1 MENTKWYIINAFN
14 GKEKKVKERIEKEL
28 KNTGMDKY
36 VSEFLIPREK
46 YYQLRNGKKVKS
58 ERNFFPGYIMI
69 ECVMNGELART
80 IKNVDGV
87 IGFLGSDGPV
97 PMKDSEV
104 NRMLKSI
111 DERHETA
118 VAVDNRYL
126 LGEDVTIIDGPFSS
140 FHGQIEKID
149 QDRKR
154 VVVSVNIFSRKTP
167 VELGYEQITK

>member
-1 MENTKWYIINAFN
+1 MENAKWYIINAFN
-14 GKEKKVKERIEKEL
+14 GKEKTVKERIEKEL

-46 YYQLRNGKKVKS
+46 FYQIRNGKKVKS

-97 PMKDSEV
+97 PMKDVEV
-104 NRMLKSI
+104 NRMLKTI
-111 DERHETA
+111 DDMHEKTITM
-118 VAVDNRYL
+118 DTTFI
-126 LGEDVTIIDGPFSS
+126 LGEEVTIVDGPFTS
-140 FHGQIEKID
+140 FHGQIEKVD
-149 QDRKR
+149 MDRKR
-154 VVVSVNIFSRKTP
+154 VVVSVAIFGRKTP
-167 VELGYEQITK
+167 VELGYEQISK